1 MGIRASRRGAEPVA
15 RITSA
20 PESPA
25 SELDHRER
33 RYIASMTIRT
43 LCFIGAVLT
52 VRIPWLCGL
61 LLLGSLVL
69 PYVAVVMA
77 NSASPRPSGG
87 PVESPGQQPGSGPR
101 ELGGD

>member
-1 MGIRASRRGAEPVA
+1 MGIRASRRDAEPVA

-25 SELDHRER
+25 SELEHRER
-33 RYIASMTIRT
+33 RYVISMTIRT
-43 LCFIGAVLT
+43 LCFLGAVVS
-52 VRIPWLCGL
+52 VRIPWLCIL

-77 NSASPRPSGG
+77 NSASPRPTDEPIEG
-87 PVESPGQQPGSGPR
+87 PGDLGRQHR
-101 ELGGD
+101 ELGGG